1 MKEKTKFVAFS
12 TQKGGAGKTTLTVL
26 AASYLHYVKGF
37 NVAVIDCDYP
47 QHSIVEMRERDLKLA
62 LEDEHYKRLA
72 YEQFTRLQKKAYPVV
87 ESNTKEALADAD
99 YLLPQGDFDYV
110 FFDLPG
116 TINNEDLIHSLA
128 GMDYLVAPIS
138 ADRVVMESTL
148 NYAVVVKEHIMG
160 REKSRM
166 KGLYMLWNMVD
177 GREKTELYQ
186 VYEAVMKELGLPVL
200 KTFLPDTK
208 RFRREQHASRRS
220 VFRSTLFPADRSLIR
235 GSNLD
240 KLVDE
245 MCIRD
250 RIGTLPFVPYL
261 GYIPHIVDEADPV
274 LSLIHIS
281 LPYSSKANIQI
292 CILNIS
298 SCAKKISFAPVMF
311 LIMIMA
317 MDIYITL
324 VLTIIIIFI
333 LHLFSPLTFFNY
345 FHYLIF

>member
-138 ADRVVMESTL
+138 ADRVVLESTL
-148 NYAVVVKEHIMG
+148 RYMTVVNDVIRKTGVSNI
-160 REKSRM
+160 
-166 KGLYMLWNMVD
+166 KGTYLVWNMVD
-177 GREKTELYQ
+177 GREKSELYE
-186 VYEAVMKELGLPVL
+186 VYEQVIAELGLQVL
-200 KTFLPDTK
+200 KTFIPDSK
-208 RFRREQHASRRS
+208 RFRRELSAGHRPL
-220 VFRSTLFPADRSLIR
+220 FRSTLFPADRSLLR
-235 GSNLD
+235 GSNIDALT
-240 KLVDE
+240 DE
-245 MCIRD
+245 
-250 RIGTLPFVPYL
+250 
-261 GYIPHIVDEADPV
+261 
-274 LSLIHIS
+274 
-281 LPYSSKANIQI
+281 
-292 CILNIS
+292 
-298 SCAKKISFAPVMF
+298 
-311 LIMIMA
+311 
-317 MDIYITL
+317 
-324 VLTIIIIFI
+324 VLT
-333 LHLFSPLTFFNY
+333 LLNLRDNG
-345 FHYLIF
+345 

>member
-186 VYEAVMKELGLPVL
+186 VYDGYERGGTPPKRERPGLRASFYPERPLQYPKRQNGVYPQGVSRAYN
-200 KTFLPDTK
+200 PDS
-208 RFRREQHASRRS
+208 A
-220 VFRSTLFPADRSLIR
+220 
-235 GSNLD
+235 
-240 KLVDE
+240 
-245 MCIRD
+245 
-250 RIGTLPFVPYL
+250 
-261 GYIPHIVDEADPV
+261 GYR
-274 LSLIHIS
+274 
-281 LPYSSKANIQI
+281 
-292 CILNIS
+292 
-298 SCAKKISFAPVMF
+298 
-311 LIMIMA
+311 
-317 MDIYITL
+317 
-324 VLTIIIIFI
+324 
-333 LHLFSPLTFFNY
+333 
-345 FHYLIF
+345 

>member
-1 MKEKTKFVAFS
+1 MKEKTKFVAFSTQKGGAGKTTLTVLAASYLHYVKGFNVAVIDCDYPQHSIVEMRERDLKMKEKTKFVAFS

-186 VYEAVMKELGLPVL
+186 VYEAVMKELDLPVL

-208 RFRREQHASRRS
+208 RFRREQNASRRS
-220 VFRSTLFPADRSLIR
+220 VIP
-235 GSNLD
+235 
-240 KLVDE
+240 DE
-245 MCIRD
+245 RA
-250 RIGTLPFVPYL
+250 VY
-261 GYIPHIVDEADPV
+261 
-274 LSLIHIS
+274 
-281 LPYSSKANIQI
+281 
-292 CILNIS
+292 
-298 SCAKKISFAPVMF
+298 
-311 LIMIMA
+311 A
-317 MDIYITL
+317 MEHGGRT
-324 VLTIIIIFI
+324 
-333 LHLFSPLTFFNY
+333 
-345 FHYLIF
+345 

>member
-186 VYEAVMKELGLPVL
+186 VYETVMKELDLPVL

-208 RFRREQHASRRS
+208 RFRREQNASRRS
-220 VFRSTLFPADRSLIR
+220 VFRSTLF
-235 GSNLD
+235 
-240 KLVDE
+240 
-245 MCIRD
+245 
-250 RIGTLPFVPYL
+250 
-261 GYIPHIVDEADPV
+261 DPGQQ
-274 LSLIHIS
+274 
-281 LPYSSKANIQI
+281 PG
-292 CILNIS
+292 
-298 SCAKKISFAPVMF
+298 
-311 LIMIMA
+311 
-317 MDIYITL
+317 
-324 VLTIIIIFI
+324 
-333 LHLFSPLTFFNY
+333 
-345 FHYLIF
+345 